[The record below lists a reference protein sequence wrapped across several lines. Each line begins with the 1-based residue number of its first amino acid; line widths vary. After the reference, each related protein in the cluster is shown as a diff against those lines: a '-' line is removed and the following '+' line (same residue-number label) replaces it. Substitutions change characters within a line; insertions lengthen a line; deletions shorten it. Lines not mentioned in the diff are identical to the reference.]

1 MNNQYTEIR
10 NLNKLNI
17 KYFKLNIIQVIIMN
31 VLNII
36 SKFVTALLNIPML
49 SIKAKIIIAIFK
61 KKNNT
66 TIEL

>member
-1 MNNQYTEIR
+1 
-10 NLNKLNI
+10 
-17 KYFKLNIIQVIIMN
+17 MN

-36 SKFVTALLNIPML
+36 SKFVTALLNIPAL

-61 KKNNT
+61 KNNNI

>member
-1 MNNQYTEIR
+1 
-10 NLNKLNI
+10 
-17 KYFKLNIIQVIIMN
+17 MN

-61 KKNNT
+61 KNNNT
-66 TIEL
+66 IIEL